1 MYHMAAMVIRTVTTP
16 TTSLMILFFVVED
29 AEERNK
35 DTVIHMV
42 KTLQV
47 ALVSNKVPMYTVMN
61 CFGIERAAA
70 SMKTKMFMPHTAN
83 NAVVTRQT

>member
-29 AEERNK
+29 E
-35 DTVIHMV
+35 
-42 KTLQV
+42 V

-83 NAVVTRQT
+83 NAVVK